1 MTARCH
7 QRNSVFSTS
16 IDLFVVFLWKYSS
29 NDSVLGRFTCEYC
42 DVFINL
48 IENCNYTNIECVCIL
63 FPQIILVY
71 CMTGI
76 NSQFGPPPRLTITG
90 ASQSQVRQPIQYTHR
105 NERLVSSGVPNGGFL
120 RSRRP
125 VLATPQRPNT
135 LQPFQTPNSLNEDPK
150 PVTEENESAETP
162 SYIPQQSYVP
172 QIQQIQPLQHIQQQ
186 QQFKQNLPSVLY
198 TTDEN
203 GEVLEHHRPL
213 IDFSTTPR
221 LLQQPNP
228 AEIVPTTIRT
238 THNVGNGQR
247 FFLNQDRPVQSAL
260 LGTTKPPVSLNE

>member
-1 MTARCH
+1 MIKIEH
-7 QRNSVFSTS
+7 FNEININS
-16 IDLFVVFLWKYSS
+16 L
-29 NDSVLGRFTCEYC
+29 C
-42 DVFINL
+42 
-48 IENCNYTNIECVCIL
+48 
-63 FPQIILVY
+63 FPLYHFQIILVY

-125 VLATPQRPNT
+125 VLATPPRPNT

-162 SYIPQQSYVP
+162 SFIPQQSYVP

-186 QQFKQNLPSVLY
+186 QQFKQPLPSVLY

-260 LGTTKPPVSLNE
+260 LGTTKPPVSLNG